1 MKDGKDWL
9 HTTLGREREWERE
22 GRSNQVRRPS
32 FVLFDFAFAAR
43 RVHRGMQALMN
54 IAYMCITGGRFGR
67 LKGYRGYHHQIA
79 VSDQSSP
86 HIHTWNEKEI
96 LKFDKNP
103 TITLGSPQ

>member
-9 HTTLGREREWERE
+9 HRHWEEREWSEKGGVIKLGDLRLFYLILPSLLVE
-22 GRSNQVRRPS
+22 STGECRP
-32 FVLFDFAFAAR
+32 
-43 RVHRGMQALMN
+43 LMN

-96 LKFDKNP
+96 FKLAKNP